1 MGIAEIFR
9 FRPGG
14 ETRAAAGS
22 LYLSIVDAARQPRF
36 FDSLGVPDNL
46 DGRFETLALHTFLVL
61 RRLKSDPSSAAA
73 GLSRALI
80 EAFIAD
86 MDRSLREMGA
96 SDLGVGRRVREM
108 AQALYGRIKAY
119 ETALD
124 EAGDAPLEAA
134 LRRNLYG
141 TLGMQR
147 AADLAA
153 VARYMRRQS
162 AALAAQP
169 LSELQAGRVEFVPIQ
184 EATGQEAQP

>member
-1 MGIAEIFR
+1 MGIAEIFG
-9 FRPGG
+9 FRAGG
-14 ETRAAAGS
+14 KARAAGG
-22 LYLSIVDAARQPRF
+22 LYRSIIGAAREPWF
-36 FDSLGVPDNL
+36 FASLGVPDTL

-61 RRLKSDPSSAAA
+61 RRLKSDPSGAAA

-96 SDLGVGRRVREM
+96 ADLGVARRVKAM

-124 EAGDAPLEAA
+124 ETGDAALEAA

-141 TLGMQR
+141 TLGMPR
-147 AADLAA
+147 EADLAA
-153 VARYMRRQS
+153 VARYMRQQH

-169 LSELQAGRVEFVPIQ
+169 LSGLRAGRVEFMPFPQAI
-184 EATGQEAQP
+184 GQEAQP

>member
-14 ETRAAAGS
+14 ETRAAGS

-61 RRLKSDPSSAAA
+61 RRLKSDPSRAAA

-96 SDLGVGRRVREM
+96 SDLGVGRRVRGM
-108 AQALYGRIKAY
+108 AQALYRRVKAF
-119 ETALD
+119 
-124 EAGDAPLEAA
+124 EAA
-134 LRRNLYG
+134 LAEG
-141 TLGMQR
+141 GR
-147 AADLAA
+147 APLAPA
-153 VARYMRRQS
+153 
-162 AALAAQP
+162 
-169 LSELQAGRVEFVPIQ
+169 
-184 EATGQEAQP
+184 